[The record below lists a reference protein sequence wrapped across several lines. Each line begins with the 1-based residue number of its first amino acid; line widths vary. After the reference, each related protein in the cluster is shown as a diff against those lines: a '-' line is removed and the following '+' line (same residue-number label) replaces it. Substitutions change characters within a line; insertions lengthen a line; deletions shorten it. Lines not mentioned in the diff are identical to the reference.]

1 MENRMETGVMS
12 VLIRAITNIRVLD
25 SLYKLRLSTVGLQ
38 AMDPFNTLL
47 PGALVVKDMFGG

>member
-12 VLIRAITNIRVLD
+12 VLIRVITNIRVLD
-25 SLYKLRLSTVGLQ
+25 SWYKLRLSTVDLQ

-47 PGALVVKDMFGG
+47 PGPLS